1 MDSGGPVLWQNPNT
15 YNFVLV
21 GIVSTGI
28 GCGSDE
34 PAVATRTGAYI
45 DWIVSVTPGKNWQ

>member
-1 MDSGGPVLWQNPNT
+1 MDSGGPVLWQNPTTHNL
-15 YNFVLV
+15 VLV

-34 PAVATRTGAYI
+34 PAVATRTGAFI
-45 DWIVSVTPGKNWQ
+45 DWIMSVTPGKNCQ